1 MTKPQR
7 DAHAYT
13 LVVGLGVTG
22 LSVVRYLHR
31 LGEAMVVVDS
41 RDIPPSLKAF
51 KQSFSDVPLYTGK
64 FDSKLFVNA
73 QRIVVSPGVPLSE
86 PVLQQARDNGVEI
99 TGDIDLFAHEVDAP
113 VVAITGS
120 NGKSTVTSLL
130 ALMAKR
136 AGIKA
141 IEGGNIGLPVLD
153 MLNGNNELY
162 VLELSSFQLETLQR
176 LPMVAAVVLNVS
188 PDHMDRYPDVNAY
201 AMSKQAIYENAEH
214 AIINRDDALVSKMP
228 NYQQKVIGFSLHKAA
243 AGDFGLC
250 EKDGVQYLC
259 TGDELLLKTSKLKIR
274 GQHNYAN
281 ALAALAMGS
290 SIGLPSDAMLDALKE
305 FPGLEH
311 RTQWV
316 AEINGVN
323 WYNDS
328 KGTNVGATVAAID
341 GLPGKHVL
349 IAGGQS
355 KAADFVPLRAVA
367 EQKLRAMVLIG
378 EDAGTIAR
386 CIDEVVPVR
395 IATDMKQAVEFA
407 VALAKKG
414 DNVLLSPAC
423 ASFDMFDGFVHRGE
437 VFMKAVA
444 ELQS

>member
-22 LSVVRYLHR
+22 MSVVRYLHR
-31 LGEAMVVVDS
+31 LGETMIVVDS
-41 RDIPPSLKAF
+41 RDIPPSLQAF
-51 KQSFSDVPLYTGK
+51 KQSFRDVPLYTGK

-73 QRIVVSPGVPLSE
+73 QRIVVSPGVALSE

-141 IEGGNIGLPVLD
+141 IAGGNIGLPVLD
-153 MLNGNNELY
+153 MLNGNSELY

-188 PDHMDRYPDVNAY
+188 PDHMDRYPHVTAY
-201 AMSKQAIYENAEH
+201 AMSKQAIYENAEC
-214 AIINRDDALVSKMP
+214 AIVNRDDALVSKMP
-228 NYQQKVIGFSLHKAA
+228 NYQQKVIGFSLRKPAV
-243 AGDFGLC
+243 GDFGLC
-250 EKDGVQYLC
+250 EKDGEQYLC
-259 TGDELLLKTSKLKIR
+259 NGDDLLLKTSQLKIR

-281 ALAALAMGS
+281 ALAALALGS
-290 SIGLPSDAMLDALKE
+290 SIGLPSAAMIEALRE

-316 AEINGVN
+316 AEINTVN

-355 KAADFVPLRAVA
+355 KAADFTPLRTVA
-367 EQKLRAMVLIG
+367 AQRLRAIVLIG
-378 EDAGTIAR
+378 EDADTIAR

-395 IATDMKQAVEFA
+395 IATDMNQAVEFA
-407 VALAKKG
+407 AALANKG

-423 ASFDMFDGFVHRGE
+423 ASFDMFDGFAHRGE
-437 VFMKAVA
+437 VFMKAVT

>member
-1 MTKPQR
+1 MTKPQK

-13 LVVGLGVTG
+13 LVVGLGITG
-22 LSVVRYLHR
+22 MSVVRYLHR
-31 LGEAMVVVDS
+31 LGEAMIVVDS
-41 RDIPPSLKAF
+41 RDIPPSLSEF
-51 KQSFSDVPLYTGK
+51 KQSFGDVRLHTGK

-73 QRIVVSPGVPLSE
+73 QRIVVSPGVPLTE
-86 PVLQQARDNGVEI
+86 PVLQKARDKGVEI

-130 ALMAKR
+130 ASMAKR
-136 AGIKA
+136 AGINA
-141 IEGGNIGLPVLD
+141 IAGGNIGLPVLD
-153 MLNGNNELY
+153 MLNGDNELY

-188 PDHMDRYPDVNAY
+188 PDHMDRYADVNAY
-201 AMSKQAIYENAEH
+201 AMSKQAIYANATH
-214 AIINRDDALVSKMP
+214 AVINRDDALVSKMP
-228 NYQQKVIGFSLHKAA
+228 GSQQNVIGFSLHKPA

-250 EKDGVQYLC
+250 EKGGEHYLC
-259 TGDELLLKTSKLKIR
+259 VGDELLLETSALKIR
-274 GQHNYAN
+274 GQHNCAN
-281 ALAALAMGS
+281 ALAALALGS
-290 SIGLPSDAMLDALKE
+290 SIDLPVDAMLDALKA
-305 FPGLEH
+305 FPGLAH

-328 KGTNVGATVAAID
+328 KGTNVGATVAAIE
-341 GLPGKHVL
+341 GLPGQHVL

-355 KAADFVPLRAVA
+355 KSADFIPLRKVA

-378 EDAGTIAR
+378 EDAEKIAQ
-386 CIDEVVPVR
+386 CIDEAIPVR
-395 IATDMKQAVEFA
+395 IASDMKQAVEFA
-407 VALAKKG
+407 AALAMEG

-423 ASFDMFDGFVHRGE
+423 ASFDMFDGFAHRGE